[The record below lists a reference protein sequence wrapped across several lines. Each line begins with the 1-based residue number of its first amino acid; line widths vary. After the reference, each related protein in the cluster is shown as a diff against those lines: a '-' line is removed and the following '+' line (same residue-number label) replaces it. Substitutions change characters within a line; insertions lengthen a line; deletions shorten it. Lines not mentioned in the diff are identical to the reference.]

1 MIINLHVSVRNG
13 RKYLVI
19 QKSFRGPDGKPS
31 KKNIK
36 TIGYADLYTDQY
48 EDPIAHFKEVARQMT
63 AEEKE
68 KRQMLFSVSMD
79 ESLEHGLAGTKNLG
93 YAIPLKIFCRLGLDK
108 FLSGKAQSAGFEYNT
123 VSIMVLLVM
132 ARILMPGSKK
142 SAYENRG
149 RFFER
154 FDFTLDDVYRS
165 LGHFDAISGEM
176 QRYMFESVRAAYGS
190 DTSVVYYD
198 VTNYYFEIKKEDDF
212 RKYGVSKE
220 KRKRPIVQ
228 MGLAMDR
235 SGVPLRYEL
244 FRGNMTDK
252 ETFRKVIGGVRRDYG
267 TGRIVVVA
275 DMGVITG
282 DNINYLVGPN
292 PDKPK
297 NGYVFSFSVAGGS
310 DLFQKYVLDEKGY
323 VCMDGKPLK
332 PDADFKIKWRV
343 TPREIWVTMKDGKKR
358 QRTVHEKQVVFW
370 SKKYADKAR
379 AERGAVIE
387 KAKALIADPQKYTR
401 ATSYGAAAY
410 VGNIDYDKETGEVVG
425 KHLYLDEQKIEE
437 QEKLDGCY
445 AIVTSEMNMRMADI
459 VDVYRG
465 MWEIEETF
473 KLTKSDLEARPVY
486 VRSKEQINAHF
497 LTCFI
502 ALTILRIMQK
512 QTDRKFSSAKII
524 DCLSNIVCLREFENV
539 FLFGYRSI
547 VSDKLCDA
555 FDVDLSKKRLSLA
568 SIKNILAMVKS

>member
-1 MIINLHVSVRNG
+1 MNLHVSERNG
-13 RKYLVI
+13 RQYLAI
-19 QKSFRGPDGKPS
+19 QKSFRGTDGKPS

-36 TIGYADLYTDQY
+36 TIGYADLHADQY

-68 KRQMLFSVSMD
+68 KRQMIFSVNMD
-79 ESLEHGLAGTKNLG
+79 ENLQQGMAGAKNLG
-93 YAIPLKIFCRLGLDK
+93 YAIPLKIFYQLGLDK
-108 FLSGKAQSAGFEYNT
+108 FLSGKAQSEGFEYNT

-132 ARILMPGSKK
+132 TRILMPGSKK
-142 SAYENRG
+142 SAYDNRNK
-149 RFFER
+149 FFER

-165 LGHFDAISGEM
+165 LSHFNAISGEM
-176 QRYMFESVRAAYGS
+176 ERYMHESVRAVYGS
-190 DTSVVYYD
+190 DTSIVYYD
-198 VTNYYFEIKKEDDF
+198 VSNFYFEIKKEDGF

-244 FRGNMTDK
+244 FRGNITDK
-252 ETFRKVIGGVRRDYG
+252 ETFRNVVGDVRKNYG

-310 DLFQKYVLDEKGY
+310 DLFQKYVLNEKGY
-323 VCMDGKPLK
+323 VCIDGKPLE
-332 PDADFKIKWRV
+332 PDADFKIKWRA
-343 TPREIWVTMKDGKKR
+343 TPRQIWVTMNDGKKR
-358 QRTVHEKQVVFW
+358 KRTVHEKQVVFW
-370 SKKYADKAR
+370 SKKYADRAR
-379 AERGAVIE
+379 AEREAIIE
-387 KAKALIADPQKYTR
+387 KAKALVADPQKYTK

-410 VGNIDYDKETGEVVG
+410 VGNIDYDKETGEVIG
-425 KHLYLDEQKIEE
+425 RQLYLDEQKIEE
-437 QEKLDGCY
+437 QEKLDGY
-445 AIVTSEMNMRMADI
+445 YSIVTSETNMPMAVI
-459 VDVYRG
+459 VDIYRG

-497 LTCFI
+497 LACFI

-512 QTDRKFSSAKII
+512 QTGKQFSSAKII
-524 DCLSNIVCLREFENV
+524 ECLCSIVCLHEFENI

-547 VSDKLCDA
+547 ISDMLCEA
-555 FDVDLSKKRLSLA
+555 FHVDLSKKRLSLA
-568 SIKNILAMVKS
+568 SIKNILAMAKS